1 MPPNPSDDTS
11 TLERLRQ
18 KLYAS
23 APPESF
29 PEPSLPQTPLPSAP
43 GTEGWAPPAPAV
55 LPKKPRV
62 SWAALFLG
70 VAAVFFVLAVA
81 SAAYFLVFGGRS
93 VSTDR
98 IAIVP
103 DGPTSISSGD
113 VVTLLI
119 SIENRNPVTAMSTTL
134 SAEFPDTARS
144 PENEEQPFTHYEDTV
159 GDILPGETGTRSVR
173 AVLFGSEGE
182 RVIVPIRFEYR
193 IEGSNAVFV
202 KEAEYEVQ
210 ITSSP
215 ISVRAEAVSEA
226 AAGQPLTFAVT
237 VRSNAKEP
245 LENVA
250 VFAQYP
256 FGFTARRGEGPV
268 FPVGTL
274 APGEERTITVTGTL
288 SGENDDER
296 VFRFTAGIQRGEETN
311 ALAISYSTAMT
322 SVTLAKPFLLAT
334 LSLNR
339 DAGTSPVIEA
349 GASVQGVV
357 SWVNTL
363 ASPVLDG
370 QVSVKLSGA
379 ALDPA
384 SVSAY
389 GGFYRSSDTTVIFS
403 RETESSLGNLAPGA
417 TGSGTFNFRTKPA
430 ATLASMKNPT
440 ITATISVAG
449 RRVGESNVPESIAS
463 SVTRSIKV
471 GTDLVL
477 SAKSLYS
484 TGAFRNTGPWPP
496 VADQET
502 TYTIDLDLT
511 NTVNSVA
518 DAVVTGVLPS
528 YVRYVG
534 ATSPADGSISYNA
547 ATRTITWR
555 AGEVAAGAGFGS
567 SARSGAFQVALLP
580 SASQRGTSPVLMSS
594 IKVTGTD
601 RFTQKAITLTRPEIT
616 TQTVADPA
624 YVQGKGEVR

>member
-1 MPPNPSDDTS
+1 MPPNTPDDTS

-18 KLYAS
+18 KLYAPT
-23 APPESF
+23 APESF
-29 PEPSLPQTPLPSAP
+29 PEPTLSRVPVSPTPE
-43 GTEGWAPPAPAV
+43 TQGWAPPVPPV
-55 LPKKPRV
+55 STKKPRV
-62 SWAALFLG
+62 SWAAIFLG
-70 VAAVFFVLAVA
+70 IAALFFVLAVA

-98 IAIVP
+98 IAITT

-119 SIENRNPVTAMSTTL
+119 SVENRNPVTIMNTAL
-134 SAEFPDTARS
+134 SVEFPDTARS
-144 PENEEQPFTHYEDTV
+144 PENEDQPFTHYEDTV
-159 GDILPGETGTRSVR
+159 GDVLSGETGTRSVR
-173 AVLFGSEGE
+173 VVLYGGEGE
-182 RVIVPIRFEYR
+182 RTVIPIRFEYR

-202 KEAEYEVQ
+202 KEVEYEVQ

-215 ISVRAEAVSEA
+215 ISIRAEAVSEA
-226 AAGQPLTFAVT
+226 AVGQPLTFAVT

-250 VFAQYP
+250 VYAQYP

-288 SGENDDER
+288 TGENNDER
-296 VFRFTAGIQRGEETN
+296 VFRFTGGIRRGEETN
-311 ALAISYSTAMT
+311 VLAISYSTALA
-322 SVTLAKPFLLAT
+322 SVTLAKPFLSTT

-339 DAGTSPVIEA
+339 DTSNAPVIEA
-349 GASVQGVV
+349 GAAVQGIV

-363 ASPVLDG
+363 ATPVLDG
-370 QVSVKLSGA
+370 QVSVKLSGS
-379 ALDPA
+379 ALDSS

-389 GGFYRSSDTTVIFS
+389 GGYYRSSDTTIIFS
-403 RETESSLGNLAPGA
+403 RETESGLANLAPGA

-430 ATLASMKNPT
+430 AALAAMRNPT

-449 RRVGESNVPESIAS
+449 RRVGESNVPENIAS
-463 SVTRSIKV
+463 SVTRTIKV
-471 GTDLVL
+471 GTDLAL

-484 TGAFRNTGPWPP
+484 TGPFKNTGPWPP

-518 DAVVTGVLPS
+518 DTVVSGVLPS

-534 ATSPADGSISYNA
+534 ATSPADGSVSYNA
-547 ATRTITWR
+547 ATRTVTWR
-555 AGEVAAGAGFGS
+555 AGEIAAGASDS
-567 SARSGAFQVALLP
+567 SAFQVALLP
-580 SASQRGTSPVLMSS
+580 SASQRGTSPILMSS

-601 RFTQKAITLTRPEIT
+601 RFTQKPISLTRPEIT
-616 TQTVADPA
+616 TQTVSDPS

>member
-1 MPPNPSDDTS
+1 MPPNTPDDTS

-18 KLYAS
+18 KLYAPE
-23 APPESF
+23 APQSF
-29 PEPSLPQTPLPSAP
+29 PEPTLSRTPAP
-43 GTEGWAPPAPAV
+43 ATENAEGWVPPAPEV
-55 LPKKPRV
+55 LTKKPRV
-62 SWAALFLG
+62 SWAAIFLG
-70 VAAVFFVLAVA
+70 VAMLFFVLAVA

-98 IAIVP
+98 ISIVS

-113 VVTLLI
+113 EVTILI
-119 SIENRNPVTAMSTTL
+119 SIENRNPVTIMSTTL

-144 PENEEQPFTHYEDTV
+144 PDNEEQPFTHFEDTV
-159 GDILPGETGTRSVR
+159 GDILPGETGTRSLR
-173 AVLFGSEGE
+173 VLLYGSEGE
-182 RVIVPIRFEYR
+182 RVVVPIRFEYR

-226 AAGQPLTFAVT
+226 AVGQPLTFAVT
-237 VRSNAKEP
+237 VRSNAEES

-256 FGFTARRGEGPV
+256 FGFTAKRGEGPV
-268 FPVGTL
+268 FPVGSL
-274 APGEERTITVTGTL
+274 APGEERTVTVTGTL
-288 SGENDDER
+288 TGENNDER
-296 VFRFTAGIQRGEETN
+296 VFRFTGGIRRGEETSV
-311 ALAISYSTAMT
+311 LAISYSTAIA
-322 SVTLAKPFLLAT
+322 SVTLAKPFLSAS

-339 DAGTSPVIEA
+339 DSSNMPVIEA
-349 GASVQGVV
+349 GAAVQGIV

-363 ASPVLDG
+363 ATPVLDG
-370 QVSVKLSGA
+370 QVTVKLSGA
-379 ALDPA
+379 ALDTT

-389 GGFYRSSDTTVIFS
+389 GGFYRSSDTSIVYS
-403 RETESSLGNLAPGA
+403 RETDNGLGNLAPGA
-417 TGSGTFNFRTKPA
+417 TGNGTFNFRTKSA

-440 ITATISVAG
+440 IIATISVAG
-449 RRVGESNVPESIAS
+449 RRVGESNVPENISS
-463 SVTRSIKV
+463 SVTRTIKI
-471 GTDLVL
+471 GTDLAL
-477 SAKSLYS
+477 AAKSLYS
-484 TGAFRNTGPWPP
+484 TGPFKNTGPWPP

-502 TYTIDLDLT
+502 TYTIDLSLT

-518 DAVVTGVLPS
+518 DGVVSGVLPS

-534 ATSPADGSISYNA
+534 ATSPADGSVSYSS
-547 ATRTITWR
+547 ATRIVTWR
-555 AGEVAAGAGFGS
+555 AGEVAAGAGFGQ
-567 SARSGAFQVALLP
+567 SARSAAFQVALLP

-594 IKVTGTD
+594 VKVTGTD

-616 TQTVADPA
+616 TQTLSDPG

>member
-1 MPPNPSDDTS
+1 MPPNTPDDTS

-18 KLYAS
+18 KLYAPT
-23 APPESF
+23 APESF
-29 PEPSLPQTPLPSAP
+29 PAPTLSHAPAPASPSS
-43 GTEGWAPPAPAV
+43 EGWAPPGPQPVA
-55 LPKKPRV
+55 KKPRV
-62 SWAALFLG
+62 SWAAIFLG
-70 VAAVFFVLAVA
+70 IAALFFVLAVA

-98 IAIVP
+98 IAITT
-103 DGPTSISSGD
+103 DGPPSISSGD

-119 SIENRNPVTAMSTTL
+119 SVENRNPVTVMSTAL

-144 PENEEQPFTHYEDTV
+144 AESEDQPLTHYEDTV

-173 AVLFGSEGE
+173 VVLFGGEGE
-182 RVIVPIRFEYR
+182 RAVIPIRFEYR

-202 KEAEYEVQ
+202 KETEYEVQ

-215 ISVRAEAVSEA
+215 ISIRAEAVSEA
-226 AAGQPLTFAVT
+226 AVGQPLTFAVT

-274 APGEERTITVTGTL
+274 QPGEERTISVTGTL
-288 SGENDDER
+288 TGENNDER
-296 VFRFTAGIQRGEETN
+296 VFRFTGGIRRGEDTSV
-311 ALAISYSTAMT
+311 LAISYSTALA
-322 SVTLAKPFLLAT
+322 SVTLAKPFLSTT

-339 DAGTSPVIEA
+339 DTSNTPVIEA
-349 GASVQGVV
+349 GASVQGIV

-363 ASPVLDG
+363 STPVLDG
-370 QVSVKLSGA
+370 QVSVKLAGS
-379 ALDPA
+379 ALDA
-384 SVSAY
+384 SSVSAY
-389 GGFYRSSDTTVIFS
+389 GGYYRSSDTTIIFS
-403 RETESSLGNLAPGA
+403 RETESGLANLAPGA

-449 RRVGESNVPESIAS
+449 RRVGESNVPENIAS
-463 SVTRSIKV
+463 SVTRTIKV
-471 GTDLVL
+471 GTDLAL

-502 TYTIDLDLT
+502 TYTIGLDLT

-518 DAVVTGVLPS
+518 DTVVSGVLPS

-534 ATSPADGSISYNA
+534 ATSPADGSVSYNA
-547 ATRTITWR
+547 ATRTVTWR
-555 AGEVAAGAGFGS
+555 AGEIAAGAGFGTA
-567 SARSGAFQVALLP
+567 ARSAAFQVALLP
-580 SASQRGTSPVLMSS
+580 SASQRGTSPILMSS
-594 IKVTGTD
+594 IKVSGTD
-601 RFTQKAITLTRPEIT
+601 RFTQKAISLTRPEIT
-616 TQTVADPA
+616 TQTVSDPS

>member
-1 MPPNPSDDTS
+1 MPPNTPDDTS

-18 KLYAS
+18 KLYAPT
-23 APPESF
+23 APESF
-29 PEPSLPQTPLPSAP
+29 PEPTLSRVPVSPTPE
-43 GTEGWAPPAPAV
+43 TQGWAPPVPPV
-55 LPKKPRV
+55 STKKPRV
-62 SWAALFLG
+62 SWAAIFLG
-70 VAAVFFVLAVA
+70 IAALFFVLAVA

-98 IAIVP
+98 IAITT

-119 SIENRNPVTAMSTTL
+119 SVENRNPVTIMNTAL
-134 SAEFPDTARS
+134 SVEFPDTARS
-144 PENEEQPFTHYEDTV
+144 PENEDQPFTHYEDTV
-159 GDILPGETGTRSVR
+159 GDVLSGETGTRSVR
-173 AVLFGSEGE
+173 VVLYGGEGE
-182 RVIVPIRFEYR
+182 RTVIPIRFEYR

-202 KEAEYEVQ
+202 KEVEYEVQ

-215 ISVRAEAVSEA
+215 ISIRAEAVSEA
-226 AAGQPLTFAVT
+226 AVGQPLTFAVT

-250 VFAQYP
+250 VYAQYP

-288 SGENDDER
+288 TGENNDER
-296 VFRFTAGIQRGEETN
+296 VFRFTGGIRRGEETN
-311 ALAISYSTAMT
+311 VLAISYSTALA
-322 SVTLAKPFLLAT
+322 SVTLAKPFLSTT

-339 DAGTSPVIEA
+339 DTSNAPVIEA
-349 GASVQGVV
+349 GAAVQGIV

-363 ASPVLDG
+363 ATPVLDG
-370 QVSVKLSGA
+370 QVSVKLSGS
-379 ALDPA
+379 ALDSS

-389 GGFYRSSDTTVIFS
+389 GGYYRSSDTTIIFS
-403 RETESSLGNLAPGA
+403 RETESGLANLAPGA

-430 ATLASMKNPT
+430 AALAAMRNPT

-449 RRVGESNVPESIAS
+449 RRVGESNVPENIAS
-463 SVTRSIKV
+463 SVTRTIKV
-471 GTDLVL
+471 GTDLAL

-484 TGAFRNTGPWPP
+484 TGPFKNTGPWPP

-518 DAVVTGVLPS
+518 DTVVSGVLPS

-534 ATSPADGSISYNA
+534 ATSPADGSVSYNA
-547 ATRTITWR
+547 ATRTVTWR
-555 AGEVAAGAGFGS
+555 AGEIAAGASDS
-567 SARSGAFQVALLP
+567 SAFQVALLP
-580 SASQRGTSPVLMSS
+580 SASQRGTSPILMSS

-601 RFTQKAITLTRPEIT
+601 RFTQKPISLTRPEIT
-616 TQTVADPA
+616 TQTVSDPS
-624 YVQGKGEVR
+624 YMQGKGEVR